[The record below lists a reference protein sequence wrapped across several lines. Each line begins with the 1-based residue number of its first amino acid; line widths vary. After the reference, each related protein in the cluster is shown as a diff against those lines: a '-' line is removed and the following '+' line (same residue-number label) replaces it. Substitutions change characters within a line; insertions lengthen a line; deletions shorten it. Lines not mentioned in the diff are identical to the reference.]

1 MRQPVAPSRWKR
13 AVRRFPA
20 GQKVHRARGD
30 LPAARR
36 PQHRLDQAPD
46 FFAAPE
52 AAPPRAAVPEVER
65 LAEAVLAEGDGP
77 RAERRFS
84 SLLREAPA
92 PPSRCQCHVGLLA
105 AAELREPWGG
115 AVPKPHAN
123 MAPQRGRFGVRIYEG
138 SIVLWALAEK

>member
-52 AAPPRAAVPEVER
+52 AAPPRAAVPGVER
-65 LAEAVLAEGDGP
+65 LAEAALAEGDG
-77 RAERRFS
+77 RAERPFS

-92 PPSRCQCHVGLLA
+92 LPGRCQCTWA
-105 AAELREPWGG
+105 CCRGG
-115 AVPKPHAN
+115 AAG
-123 MAPQRGRFGVRIYEG
+123 ALGRRAAGPGRARRPPPVERRAG
-138 SIVLWALAEK
+138 GGGRLPGR